1 LALMLDLLAISGKS
15 IYEDVTSLPSSF
27 TTKDKIVCSPENILK
42 LIMTLKSEFP
52 NADTTDGIK
61 ITIDPK
67 NWVMIRPSGTE
78 PIVRVYAESENK
90 EKLDTLMSE
99 YIQKVNSIITR

>member
-1 LALMLDLLAISGKS
+1 MACPAEKVPELIS
-15 IYEDVTSLPSSF
+15 
-27 TTKDKIVCSPENILK
+27 
-42 LIMTLKSEFP
+42 TLKGEFP
-52 NADTTDGIK
+52 NSDTTDGIK

-78 PIVRVYAESENK
+78 PIVRVYSEAESQ

-99 YIQKVNSIITR
+99 YLQKVSSIISR